1 MRSCD
6 WDESFKMKPA
16 AHVPPCEDGE
26 MTKVQR
32 AVVERYREQQ
42 AAIDRA
48 NSKSKGPELVYSAGQ
63 QRALE
68 LVDKC
73 AIAQRDGYDT
83 VR

>member
-1 MRSCD
+1 
-6 WDESFKMKPA
+6 MK
-16 AHVPPCEDGE
+16 PPCEGRE
-26 MTKVQR
+26 ITKEQR

-42 AAIDRA
+42 AAIDRYRA
-48 NSKSKGPELVYSAGQ
+48 KSKSKGPELVYSVEQ
-63 QRALE
+63 RRALK